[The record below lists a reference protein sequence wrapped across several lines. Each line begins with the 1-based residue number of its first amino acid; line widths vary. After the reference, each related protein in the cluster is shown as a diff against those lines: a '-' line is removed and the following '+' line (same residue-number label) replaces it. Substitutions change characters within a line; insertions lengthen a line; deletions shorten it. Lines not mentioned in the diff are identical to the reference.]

1 MSNICILTKK
11 KKNLNNKISHSNIKS
26 KSFNKINFKN
36 IFIWIKKNFKNLKIS
51 TKSIKIIKKCIF

>member
-11 KKNLNNKISHSNIKS
+11 KKYSKNKVSHSNIKNKNFS
-26 KSFNKINFKN
+26 KINFKN
-36 IFIWIKKNFKNLKIS
+36 FSIWIKKNFKIIKIS